1 MFSKL
6 CIKLTQNS
14 KWIFTFCTD
23 FDRDLLGLFSDNLQK
38 CKCKY
43 SGSYLGLKLVAT
55 VLLNLCCSLFTGFHY
70 FINILK
76 YQYTNSFMPDMIGQV
91 WMINK
96 QINNLIP
103 KMINLCYSPSANPVI
118 IQHSQYICVL
128 CNFLYRLFIDVG
140 YDVYLGEKT
149 SVRKNPI
156 LMFMLFWLK

>member
-1 MFSKL
+1 MFSNFST
-6 CIKLTQNS
+6 KLTQNS

-23 FDRDLLGLFSDNLQK
+23 FDRDLLGHFSDNLQE

-43 SGSYLGLKLVAT
+43 LGSYLGLKLVAT
-55 VLLNLCCSLFTGFHY
+55 VLLNLFCSLLTGFHY

-76 YQYTNSFMPDMIGQV
+76 YQYTNSLMPDMIGQV

-118 IQHSQYICVL
+118 IQHSQCICVL

-140 YDVYLGEKT
+140 SDVYLGEKT
-149 SVRKNPI
+149 SVRKNPL